1 MQSQGQGNRFPT
13 WWAAAVVVV
22 VMLSG
27 GAIPETRAS
36 EVTASRVKAAKP
48 GTSTMVIIGA
58 SYARD
63 WDIEQAGRYRVINKG
78 IDGNQTHEMLA
89 RFDTDVIKQRPSTVL
104 IWGFIN
110 DIFRSSRDGVTE
122 KLRRTQENIMAMLA
136 KSQAAGITPIL
147 TTEVTMTTRDS
158 MTEKLAAWLGKIRG
172 KQGYHEYV
180 NRHVL
185 DVNAWIR
192 EIARERKIVLLDFE
206 RVLAD
211 DQGERQRRYAI
222 DDGSHLTRAAYAALT
237 DHASRELAS
246 K

>member
-1 MQSQGQGNRFPT
+1 MQSQGQGNRFPA
-13 WWAAAVVVV
+13 WWAAVLTVVV
-22 VMLSG
+22 LSG
-27 GAIPETRAS
+27 VIPATRAS
-36 EVTASRVKAAKP
+36 EVAASRVKAAKP
-48 GTSTMVIIGA
+48 ATPTMVILGA

-63 WDIEQAGRYRVINKG
+63 WGIEQAGRYRVVNKG
-78 IDGNQTHEMLA
+78 VDGNQTHEMLA
-89 RFDTDVIKQRPSTVL
+89 RFDSDVIKQRPSTVL

-110 DIFRSSRDGVTE
+110 DIFRSSREGVTE
-122 KLRRTQENIMAMLA
+122 KLGRTRENIKAMLA

-147 TTEVTMTTRDS
+147 ATEVTMTTRDS
-158 MTEKLAAWLGKIRG
+158 LSEKLAAWFGKLRG

-206 RVLAD
+206 RVLAN

-237 DHASRELAS
+237 DHASQELAS

>member
-1 MQSQGQGNRFPT
+1 
-13 WWAAAVVVV
+13 
-22 VMLSG
+22 MLSG
-27 GAIPETRAS
+27 GVIPETRAS
-36 EVTASRVKAAKP
+36 AAAASRVKAVKP
-48 GTSTMVIIGA
+48 ATPTMVILGA

-63 WDIEQAGRYRVINKG
+63 WGIEQTGRYRVVNKG

-89 RFDTDVIKQRPSTVL
+89 RFDNDVIQQRPSTVL

-110 DIFRSSRDGVTE
+110 DIFRSSREGVAE
-122 KLRRTQENIMAMLA
+122 KVGRTRENIKAMLV

-147 TTEVTMTTRDS
+147 ATEVTMTTRDS
-158 MTEKLAAWLGKIRG
+158 LSEKFAAWFGKLRG

-222 DDGSHLTRAAYAALT
+222 DDGSHLTRAAYEALT
-237 DHASRELAS
+237 DHAGRELAG